1 MGDHQEGA
9 WQVPSQEPGSW
20 PVWVSPCGHGLGTV
34 SSRLLAA
41 GTFMPVRICTM
52 VTRKESYSSSILAW
66 EGLEA
71 GSQVRATD
79 LWILECVR
87 VVSVVVRR
95 MARG

>member
-1 MGDHQEGA
+1 
-9 WQVPSQEPGSW
+9 
-20 PVWVSPCGHGLGTV
+20 
-34 SSRLLAA
+34 
-41 GTFMPVRICTM
+41 M